1 MENRKPFN
9 LRKTIIIYNLFQVVL
24 SFKIFYDS
32 CALAWLT
39 TGDHAYNWRCQQ
51 IDRSPTGI
59 PMKVRK

>member
-24 SFKIFYDS
+24 SFKIFYN
-32 CALAWLT
+32 AATLGWLT

-59 PMKVRK
+59 PMQVR